1 MIGNLNALAP
11 IVTMPFLL
19 TYAAIDYAYFK
30 LAMSYDIREQQKLA
44 GRNRPPDYT
53 KTDETKLISY
63 ESKVHLI
70 TDQLELIVLE
80 YSLLLQWSVSSCR
93 FSSPGRREATTGSTS
108 PTAGYPGRH
117 RTLRLTSPDL
127 CETTVITLIKF

>member
-30 LAMSYDIREQQKLA
+30 LAMSYDIREQQKLT
-44 GRNRPPDYT
+44 GRNKPPDST

-63 ESKVHLI
+63 ESKVHLN
-70 TDQLELIVLE
+70 THQLELIVIE
-80 YSLLLQWSVSSCR
+80 YSLLECSNVNK
-93 FSSPGRREATTGSTS
+93 
-108 PTAGYPGRH
+108 H
-117 RTLRLTSPDL
+117 
-127 CETTVITLIKF
+127 